1 MKRIQIIVTTALLAL
16 SLITGS
22 QVAADNQDLASGIVL
37 KAVTVTDA
45 TVFSEADLRDAMAPA
60 IGETV
65 YIEDILGMVDAIT
78 ALYVEAGYIT
88 SGAILPDQDVADGRI
103 TIAVIEGQLNGVNVK
118 SAGRLK
124 TSFIESK
131 INETASGPLNLSD
144 LQKAISR
151 LEAEPTISH
160 VRGDLKPGETRGTSV
175 LDLEVVEA
183 DAFKVL
189 VGADNYKS
197 PSVGEGQAVVSLAHL
212 NLLGFN
218 DQLNMSAQRSDGVDA
233 FSVRYDVPISF
244 LKSRIAV
251 YHSQGDTVVVEEPFD
266 EIFIESETDTSGIQI
281 ASTWRE
287 NSRRSWRTNL
297 SWEAKE
303 SLTTLLGLPFDFS
316 PGSRLGVTKA
326 NVLGFNVEYSQ
337 RGDGIGFM
345 LRAGLRSGSDDNGLG
360 SAAGDGDFS
369 LYQVQTQWIKRLN
382 SDPLQPAWLLN
393 FNLNYQETSDTLP
406 AFERMGLGGHG
417 TVRGFRENRWLK
429 DSGLTASLMLSA
441 PLLGPGS
448 QNGIAVRAMLFYD
461 YGRGENSEAALN
473 VDTKVALSS
482 AGFGLT
488 AEYQKLKFRI
498 ERAMRLN
505 KKNKLGNALQDSGIH
520 VGVTYEL

>member
-1 MKRIQIIVTTALLAL
+1 MKFIKTMVTTGLLAL
-16 SLITGS
+16 ALINSS
-22 QVAADNQDLASGIVL
+22 QIAAANQDLATGIVL
-37 KAVTVTDA
+37 KAVTVTGN
-45 TVFSEADLRDAMAPA
+45 TVFTEADLDGAMAA
-60 IGETV
+60 EIGETV

-88 SGAILPDQDVADGRI
+88 SGAVLPDQDVADGRI
-103 TIAVIEGQLNGVNVK
+103 IIAVIEGQLNGVKIK
-118 SAGRLK
+118 SSGRLK
-124 TSFIESK
+124 TAFIESK
-131 INETASGPLNLSD
+131 INATASGPLNLAD

-160 VRGDLKPGETRGTSV
+160 VRGDLKPGETRGASI

-183 DAFKVL
+183 DAFKIL

-197 PSVGEGQAVVSLAHL
+197 PSVGEGQAVVSLVHL
-212 NLLGFN
+212 NLLGYN
-218 DQLNMSAQRSDGVDA
+218 DQLTVSGQQSDGVDA
-233 FSVRYDVPISF
+233 LSVRYDVPISV
-244 LKSRIAV
+244 LRSRLAV
-251 YHSQGDTVVVEEPFD
+251 YHNQGDSLVVEEPFD
-266 EIFIESETDTSGIQI
+266 EIFLESETDTSGIQLT
-281 ASTWRE
+281 STWRE
-287 NSRRSWRTNL
+287 DNGRSWRTNL
-297 SWEAKE
+297 SWETKE

-316 PGSRLGVTKA
+316 PGSRGGVTEA
-326 NVLGFNVEYSQ
+326 SVLGFNVEYSQ
-337 RGDGIGFM
+337 RGDGMGFM
-345 LRAGLRSGSDDNGLG
+345 VRAGLRSGNDDD
-360 SAAGDGDFS
+360 SQADDGDFS
-369 LYQVQTQWIKRLN
+369 LYQVQAQWIKRLN
-382 SDPLQPAWLLN
+382 QDPLQPAWLLN

-441 PLLGPGS
+441 PLLQAGS
-448 QNGIAVRAMLFYD
+448 QNGIALRAMLFYD
-461 YGRGENSEAALN
+461 YGRGENSVAALN

-488 AEYQKLKFRI
+488 ADYQKLTFRI
-498 ERAMRLN
+498 ERALRLN